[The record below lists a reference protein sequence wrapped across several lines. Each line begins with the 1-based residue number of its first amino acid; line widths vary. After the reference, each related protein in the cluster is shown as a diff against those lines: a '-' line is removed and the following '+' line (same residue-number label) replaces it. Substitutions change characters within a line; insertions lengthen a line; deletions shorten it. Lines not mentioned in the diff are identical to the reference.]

1 MIASSQPL
9 ASASATALRLAT
21 LRPVGLAAK
30 FAISAALIWLVCRNI
45 EIGALGARFAGQ
57 SIIWIGAAAVVGL
70 WQLVLLTLRWDQI
83 LQGLGAK
90 IPIGTVLSVTYM
102 GSFFNAWL
110 LGTTGGD
117 VARAMLAP
125 ARSLGRAGIVHSVL
139 FDRLASLAGLGLIT
153 ALPILL
159 DLGPFARTLPLFAAF
174 AVVPTA
180 FVMMAAITWLA
191 PRFADRPGRLFVAL
205 RQLSES
211 WRRLYTAWPR
221 LAAAIAIAALGQ
233 VAIAALAW
241 CLARSQQLDLP
252 LGDLLVLLPPV
263 TLLASLP
270 ISAGGWG
277 VREGAMVAALAAAG
291 VAGAA
296 ALLISIELGLLTALV
311 SLPGG
316 AIWLYRTFARPPQP
330 SSV

>member
-9 ASASATALRLAT
+9 ASVSATALRLAT
-21 LRPVGLAAK
+21 LRPVALAAK

-139 FDRLASLAGLGLIT
+139 FDRLASLAGLGLVT
-153 ALPILL
+153 APPILL

-174 AVVPTA
+174 AVVPAA
-180 FVMMAAITWLA
+180 FAVMAAIAWLT
-191 PRFADRPGRLFVAL
+191 PCFADHPGRLFVAL

-211 WRRLYTAWPR
+211 WRRLCVAWPR

-233 VAIAALAW
+233 VAIAAMAW
-241 CLARSQQLDLP
+241 CLARSQQLDLS

-291 VAGAA
+291 VASAA

-316 AIWLYRTFARPPQP
+316 AIWLYRTFARLPQP
-330 SSV
+330 SAV